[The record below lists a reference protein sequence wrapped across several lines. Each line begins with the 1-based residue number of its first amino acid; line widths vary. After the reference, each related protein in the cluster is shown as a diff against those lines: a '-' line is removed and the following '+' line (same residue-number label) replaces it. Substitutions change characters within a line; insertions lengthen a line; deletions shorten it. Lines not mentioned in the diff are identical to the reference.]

1 MSFGQCQ
8 GEELYVRVATG
19 EYFFGIDYIKSGH
32 TDKDLFHELAY
43 GTVVHENQWLKKHQ
57 PKEESNEPEQTTVH
71 YSRTPVRIQL
81 LTPVRPD
88 RSARSS
94 ARTQQ
99 EIPKRKVRYMCSL
112 IAAAIVFSLLWLL
125 YY

>member
-8 GEELYVRVATG
+8 AEELYVRVATG
-19 EYFFGIDYIKSGH
+19 EYFFGIDYIRSGH

-43 GTVVHENQWLKKHQ
+43 GTVVHEKEWLKRHQ
-57 PKEESNEPEQTTVH
+57 PKEESNEYTNVQTR
-71 YSRTPVRIQL
+71 RTPFRSKRDM
-81 LTPVRPD
+81 PVRPN
-88 RSARSS
+88 RSAPCS

-99 EIPKRKVRYMCSL
+99 AKSKREVRYMCSL
-112 IAAAIVFSLLWLL
+112 IFAGVVFMFLWLM

>member
-8 GEELYVRVATG
+8 AEELYVRVATG
-19 EYFFGIDYIKSGH
+19 EYFFGIDYIRSGH

-43 GTVVHENQWLKKHQ
+43 GTVVHEKEWLKNHQ
-57 PKEESNEPEQTTVH
+57 PKEASNEQTNVQ
-71 YSRTPVRIQL
+71 YSRTTLRKEGDM
-81 LTPVRPD
+81 PVRPD
-88 RSARSS
+88 RSAHCG

-99 EIPKRKVRYMCSL
+99 EISKREVRYMCGL
-112 IAAAIVFSLLWLL
+112 IFAAIVASLLWLL